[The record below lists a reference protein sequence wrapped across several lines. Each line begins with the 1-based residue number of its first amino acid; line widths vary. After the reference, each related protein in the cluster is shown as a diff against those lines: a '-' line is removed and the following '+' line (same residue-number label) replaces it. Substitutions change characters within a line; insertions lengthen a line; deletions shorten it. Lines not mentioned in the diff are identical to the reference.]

1 MAALLAL
8 VSAICYGV
16 SDFSGG
22 LGSRRA
28 AATTVV
34 LVSNAVSLVL
44 AVLAVELLPGST
56 YSGRDMLWGVAG
68 GVLGL
73 LGVVLLYRGLAIGPM
88 SVVAPLTAV
97 LSALV
102 PLAAGVIA
110 GERPGT
116 MAVIGVAL
124 ALPAML
130 LLAREP
136 SRPAAAVLSRGALA
150 SALCAGLGFGGFFVL
165 LAQTGPGGGAWP
177 LVAQR
182 AASVAL
188 LLGISL
194 VAALRQG
201 GSVPPVPG
209 GRVLALAAVAGITDF
224 AANLAYVIA
233 THHGLFAL
241 VAVITSLYPASTLL
255 LARGVLGERLARQQ
269 SAGLAIAAVA
279 VALIALH

>member
-1 MAALLAL
+1 
-8 VSAICYGV
+8 
-16 SDFSGG
+16 
-22 LGSRRA
+22 
-28 AATTVV
+28 
-34 LVSNAVSLVL
+34 
-44 AVLAVELLPGST
+44 
-56 YSGRDMLWGVAG
+56 
-68 GVLGL
+68 
-73 LGVVLLYRGLAIGPM
+73 
-88 SVVAPLTAV
+88 
-97 LSALV
+97 
-102 PLAAGVIA
+102 
-110 GERPGT
+110 

-130 LLAREP
+130 LLGREP

-201 GSVPPVPG
+201 GSVPVPG
-209 GRVLALAAVAGITDF
+209 GRVLGLAAVAGITDF

-269 SAGLAIAAVA
+269 SAALAIAAVA

>member
-44 AVLAVELLPGST
+44 AVLVVELLPGST

-201 GSVPPVPG
+201 GSVPVPG

-255 LARGVLGERLARQQ
+255 LARGVLGERLARQR

>member
-1 MAALLAL
+1 MITITANAELESFCAQLSGQPFIAVDTEFMRETTYWPKLCLIQAA
-8 VSAICYGV
+8 G
-16 SDFSGG
+16 
-22 LGSRRA
+22 
-28 AATTVV
+28 
-34 LVSNAVSLVL
+34 
-44 AVLAVELLPGST
+44 
-56 YSGRDMLWGVAG
+56 
-68 GVLGL
+68 
-73 LGVVLLYRGLAIGPM
+73 
-88 SVVAPLTAV
+88 
-97 LSALV
+97 

-201 GSVPPVPG
+201 GSVPVPG

>member
-124 ALPAML
+124 PAML

-201 GSVPPVPG
+201 GSVPVPG

>member
-1 MAALLAL
+1 
-8 VSAICYGV
+8 
-16 SDFSGG
+16 
-22 LGSRRA
+22 
-28 AATTVV
+28 
-34 LVSNAVSLVL
+34 
-44 AVLAVELLPGST
+44 
-56 YSGRDMLWGVAG
+56 
-68 GVLGL
+68 
-73 LGVVLLYRGLAIGPM
+73 
-88 SVVAPLTAV
+88 
-97 LSALV
+97 V

-116 MAVIGVAL
+116 NALIGVAL

-130 LLAREP
+130 LLSREP
-136 SRPAAAVLSRGALA
+136 SRPAGAVLSRGALV

-165 LAQTGPGGGAWP
+165 LAQTGPDGGAWP

-194 VAALRQG
+194 FAVLRQG
-201 GSVPPVPG
+201 GSGLVPG
-209 GRVLALAAVAGITDF
+209 GRVLGLAAIAGITDF

-241 VAVITSLYPASTLL
+241 VAVISSLYPASTLL

-269 SAGLAIAAVA
+269 TAGLALAAVA